1 MTETNGKRKKSSIKF
16 KITLNEEQ
24 KKAKAEILNN
34 TITVLGGSA
43 GAGKTLLA
51 CQVAL
56 DGLLSKKYDKIV
68 ITRPT
73 VSEENIG
80 HLPGDVHEKMEMW
93 LQPIFQNMFQ
103 LYDKVKIKKF
113 IEDGKIEILP
123 VSFMRGLTFLN
134 ACVIVD
140 EAQNITHTQL
150 EMITT
155 RIGRNS
161 KMIICGDD
169 AQIDLRNKKDSGYKF
184 LYTISKK
191 VKNMVAISLKTN
203 HRDPIV
209 DDLLFLYNEFYEKTN
224 NIKR

>member
-1 MTETNGKRKKSSIKF
+1 MSTNGRKKNNISF
-16 KITLNEEQ
+16 KISLNEEQ
-24 KKAKAEILNN
+24 KKAKSEIMNN
-34 TITVLGGSA
+34 TITVLGGKA
-43 GAGKTLLA
+43 GCGKTLLA

-56 DGLLSKKYDKIV
+56 DGLFSKQYEKII

-73 VSEENIG
+73 VSEESIG
-80 HLPGDVHEKMEMW
+80 HLPGDVHEKMDMW
-93 LQPIFQNMFQ
+93 LQPIYQNMFQ
-103 LYDKVKIKKF
+103 LYDKTKVKKL

-134 ACVIVD
+134 SCVIVD
-140 EAQNITHTQL
+140 EAQNITHSQL

-169 AQIDLRNKKDSGYKF
+169 SQIDLKNKNESGFKF

-209 DDLLFLYNEFYEKTN
+209 DELLYLYNEFYEKTN
-224 NIKR
+224 KRKR